1 MFATALS
8 ILKNKELRKKILFTF
23 AMLFLFRFGANI
35 PVPGVDSSRLIAG
48 VSDNSLLGLMNL
60 LGGGNFE
67 RFSVFAMG
75 VGPYITASIVIQIL
89 SMDVIPQLSE
99 LSKQGQTGRK
109 QIDRYTRWLGVA
121 LCLFQSGT
129 MTYAFDKSYGL
140 LEESTLANFMF
151 VSVVLTAGTMF
162 LLWVGDQISAKGIGN
177 GVSMIIFAGIV
188 SNFPSQF
195 SGAYNALIT
204 AENAPANGNL
214 LFALYCLVF
223 VVIIVFVTLMNT
235 ANRRIPIQYTSSG
248 AIKARTNDL
257 TYLPLKINSAS
268 VMPVIFASSVMVAPV
283 TIASFF
289 KTNSFTT
296 WLTNFL
302 NFRSWHG
309 LILYVVLIILFT
321 FFYTNLQM
329 DPEKIAENLGKGGTY
344 IPGIRPG
351 NDTKNY
357 VSTLLNRITVVG
369 AICLAFIAILP
380 HAIPLLVP
388 ALANT
393 NVGLGGTGVIIVV
406 GVALETVKS
415 LTSQVTQKTYRGF
428 LTH

>member
-1 MFATALS
+1 MFSTALS
-8 ILKNKELRKKILFTF
+8 ILRNKEIRKKIFFTF
-23 AMLFLFRFGANI
+23 LMLFIFRFGANI
-35 PVPGVDSSRLIAG
+35 PVPGVDSTALIAG
-48 VSDNSLLGLMNL
+48 VGNNSLLGLMNL

-75 VGPYITASIVIQIL
+75 VGPYITSSIIIQIL
-89 SMDVIPQLSE
+89 SMDVIPYLTE
-99 LSKQGQTGRK
+99 LSKQGQIGRK
-109 QIDRYTRWLGVA
+109 QIDRITRYLGVA
-121 LCLFQSGT
+121 LCIFQSIT
-129 MTYAFDKSYGL
+129 MTIAFDKTYHI
-140 LEESTLANFMF
+140 LESNTVSNYIF

-162 LLWVGDQISAKGIGN
+162 LLWLGDQISSKGIGN

-188 SNFPSQF
+188 SGFPANFS
-195 SGAYNALIT
+195 SAYNALCV
-204 AENAPANGNL
+204 AEKAPENGTL
-214 LFALYCLVF
+214 MFGLYCLTF
-223 VVIIVFVTLMNT
+223 IVIIIFVTLMNT

-248 AIKARTNDL
+248 AIKAKTNDL

-268 VMPVIFASSVMVAPV
+268 VMPVIFASSIMVAPV

-289 KTNSFTT
+289 PANSFTT
-296 WLTNFL
+296 WLTNAL

-321 FFYTNLQM
+321 FFYTNLQV
-329 DPEKIAENLGKGGTY
+329 DPEKISENLSKGGTY

-357 VSTLLNRITVVG
+357 VFTLLNRITVVG
-369 AICLAFIAILP
+369 AIALAFIAILP
-380 HAIPLLVP
+380 HAIPMLVP

-406 GVALETVKS
+406 GVAIETVKS
-415 LTSQVTQKTYRGF
+415 LTSQVTQKTYKGF
-428 LTH
+428 LVR